1 MKRIILGTF
10 LVLMSGFLTACGDRL
25 IVDRG
30 WMPKKIVGHISK
42 VGSGQY
48 GAKRSTV
55 LLRNGSEI
63 RSNIV
68 DLKFIGQLRA
78 RDNPPFLIFSGRRCY
93 NCESN
98 PSIYVHA
105 PSDGSMSK
113 RSRRYRYP
121 GRLYS
126 HLNGQLIEEVRFFYG
141 ECLPG
146 RSEATAVWFIRTRRD
161 TRDWKEL
168 TVLAEAFGN
177 DLKREKFTKPALS
190 IEPTLTL
197 VDDKRCRE
205 LPGRQMSSEP

>member
-1 MKRIILGTF
+1 MKRIILGA
-10 LVLMSGFLTACGDRL
+10 LPVLLLGLLTACADRL

-30 WMPKKIVGHISK
+30 WMPKQIVGHIAK
-42 VGSGQY
+42 VGPGLY
-48 GAKRSTV
+48 GEKRSTIQ
-55 LLRNGSEI
+55 LRNGSEI
-63 RSNIV
+63 RSDVV

-93 NCESN
+93 KCESN

-105 PSDGSMSK
+105 PGDGRLSK
-113 RSRRYRYP
+113 RTRRYRYP

-146 RSEATAVWFIRTRRD
+146 RSQATAVWFIRTRRD
-161 TRDWKEL
+161 TRDWKDL

-177 DLKREKFTKPALS
+177 DLKREKFTEPALS

-197 VDDKRCRE
+197 VDEKRCRE